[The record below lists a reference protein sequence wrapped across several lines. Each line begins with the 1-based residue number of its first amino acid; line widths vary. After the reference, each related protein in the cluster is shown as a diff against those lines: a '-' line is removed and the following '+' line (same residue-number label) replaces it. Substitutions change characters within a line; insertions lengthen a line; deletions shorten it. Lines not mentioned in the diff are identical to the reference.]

1 MDRFSAR
8 DMGFSLSQI
17 SSGDCAAAAARA
29 AAADLIFKIGYE
41 NVTINHSH
49 GASRT
54 YMLQRFDEH
63 CNSDQSE
70 YVALMEGGVS
80 PDIRE
85 RANIHVCVS
94 RIKDI
99 RETADNSHIDLR
111 YPNLFLRGGEG
122 IGTAAAD
129 TGGIKKGQPLIEKES
144 RALIFD
150 AVADVCEAS
159 DGNQLLMI
167 TVSCP
172 EGMMIAAKQAMGQ
185 NTFVGGI
192 TIRGS
197 YGHIPPIHMR
207 EISDSIDAQMHFQTR
222 QGIKSILVSPGK
234 YCAEQIAQSLHVDLK
249 TSILCYNFPG
259 QAIDEAV
266 AEGVENM
273 LLVGNVGKLVKLA
286 AGIMNTNSTAS
297 DARKEIFAAHT
308 ALVGGT
314 SAQAKT
320 LMGCTTVDE
329 MLSLLDNWGL
339 RDRVMQSIMGQIE
352 ISVRRRCH
360 GKLRFGVAL
369 FSEQFGLLGQ
379 TSDTRNVLVKV
390 SQEQY
395 ALSLKMK

>member
-41 NVTINHSH
+41 NVTVNHSH

-54 YMLQRFDEH
+54 YMLRRLDER

-70 YVALMEGGVS
+70 FVALMEGGMP

-85 RANIHVCVS
+85 KANIHVCVS
-94 RIKDI
+94 KIKDI

-122 IGTAAAD
+122 IGTATAD
-129 TGGIKKGQPLIEKES
+129 LEGIKKGQPLIEKES

-172 EGMMIAAKQAMGQ
+172 EGMMIAARQSMGQ
-185 NTFVGGI
+185 NGFVGGI

-207 EISDSIDAQMHFQTR
+207 EISDSIDAQIRYQTR

-234 YCAEQIAQSLHVDLK
+234 YCAEQIAQSLLK
-249 TSILCYNFPG
+249 
-259 QAIDEAV
+259 
-266 AEGVENM
+266 
-273 LLVGNVGKLVKLA
+273 
-286 AGIMNTNSTAS
+286 
-297 DARKEIFAAHT
+297 
-308 ALVGGT
+308 ALRT
-314 SAQAKT
+314 
-320 LMGCTTVDE
+320 CC
-329 MLSLLDNWGL
+329 W
-339 RDRVMQSIMGQIE
+339 
-352 ISVRRRCH
+352 
-360 GKLRFGVAL
+360 
-369 FSEQFGLLGQ
+369 
-379 TSDTRNVLVKV
+379 
-390 SQEQY
+390 
-395 ALSLKMK
+395 